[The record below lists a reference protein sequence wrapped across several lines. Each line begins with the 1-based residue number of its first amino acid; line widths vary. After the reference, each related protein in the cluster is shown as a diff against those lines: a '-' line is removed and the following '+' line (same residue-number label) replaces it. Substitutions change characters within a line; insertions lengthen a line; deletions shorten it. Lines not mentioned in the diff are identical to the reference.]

1 MKIMPCVE
9 GDISDCQAEANS
21 VARSWRLSAMV
32 VVEGRQSDLSSSTQD
47 MIVLITPKANRS
59 LDLFICVL

>member
-1 MKIMPCVE
+1 MKVMPCVE
-9 GDISDCQAEANS
+9 GDRSDCQAEANS
-21 VARSWRLSAMV
+21 VARSRRLSAMV